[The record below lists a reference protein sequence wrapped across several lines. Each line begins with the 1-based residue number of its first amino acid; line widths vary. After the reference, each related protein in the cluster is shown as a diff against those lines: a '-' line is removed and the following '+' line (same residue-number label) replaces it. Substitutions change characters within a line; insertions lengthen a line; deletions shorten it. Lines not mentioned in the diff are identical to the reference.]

1 MNPSDFI
8 CGSTGPRRVHYEQQ
22 SPVAP
27 ATERT
32 PLLVTSQPKKK
43 TKRTAKFDTGPPE
56 EFFYPDLSAEPFA
69 YRRRAPR
76 LIKPT
81 SGWAT
86 DESDSELE
94 YLRDPSK
101 RPEDSEL
108 QSFLVVAMVMLVLAI
123 LAAIKG
129 YHIYHGT
136 EEREENRPKGGYY

>member
-1 MNPSDFI
+1 M
-8 CGSTGPRRVHYEQQ
+8 CGSSSILENKSSRKE
-22 SPVAP
+22 

-32 PLLVTSQPKKK
+32 PLLVTSQPKKR
-43 TKRTAKFDTGPPE
+43 TKRTAKFDSGPPE
-56 EFFYPDLSAEPFA
+56 EIHYPELVSEPFA

-76 LIKPT
+76 LIKPI
-81 SGWAT
+81 SGGWTT

-94 YLRDPSK
+94 YLKDPSRK
-101 RPEDSEL
+101 PQDSEL
-108 QSFLVVAMVMLVLAI
+108 QSFMVVAMVMLVLSV

>member
-1 MNPSDFI
+1 M
-8 CGSTGPRRVHYEQQ
+8 
-22 SPVAP
+22 
-27 ATERT
+27 
-32 PLLVTSQPKKK
+32 LTSQPRKKA
-43 TKRTAKFDTGPPE
+43 KRTAKFDTGPPE
-56 EFFYPDLSAEPFA
+56 EFFYPDLGAEPFA

-76 LIKPT
+76 LIRPT
-81 SGWAT
+81 SGGWTT

-108 QSFLVVAMVMLVLAI
+108 QSFLVVAMIMVVLAI